1 MIGGTAMSKNDIAS
15 NSELDPLRIWRE
27 WYQKSEKQWSDGLT
41 QLLGNDRIAKSTGK
55 YAQEAVQLQRMFAE
69 LMAQSLAT
77 LNLPA
82 RSDILALSERMG
94 QLEDAM
100 AGVQVEVRQL
110 RRTLTERDL
119 VKVDTTLKR
128 PKRTKQPPKK
138 KD

>member
-82 RSDILALSERMG
+82 RSDILVLSERMG

-119 VKVDTTLKR
+119 VKADTTLKR

>member
-1 MIGGTAMSKNDIAS
+1 MIGGTAMSKNDTAS

-119 VKVDTTLKR
+119 VKADTTLKR

>member
-27 WYQKSEKQWSDGLT
+27 WYQKSEKQWSEGLT

-119 VKVDTTLKR
+119 VKAGTTLKR

>member
-1 MIGGTAMSKNDIAS
+1 MIGGTAMSKNDTAS

-77 LNLPA
+77 LNIPA

-119 VKVDTTLKR
+119 VKADTTLKR

>member
-119 VKVDTTLKR
+119 VKADTTLKR

>member
-1 MIGGTAMSKNDIAS
+1 VIGGTAMSKNDTAS

-69 LMAQSLAT
+69 LIAQGLAT

-119 VKVDTTLKR
+119 VKADTTLKR

>member
-1 MIGGTAMSKNDIAS
+1 MIGGTAMSKNDTAS

-27 WYQKSEKQWSDGLT
+27 WYQKSEKQWSEGLT

-119 VKVDTTLKR
+119 VKADTTLKR

>member
-1 MIGGTAMSKNDIAS
+1 MIGGTAMSKNDTAG

-69 LMAQSLAT
+69 LMAQGLAT

-110 RRTLTERDL
+110 RHALTERDL
-119 VKVDTTLKR
+119 AKPATTVKR
-128 PKRTKQPPKK
+128 PKRTKRPPKK

>member
-1 MIGGTAMSKNDIAS
+1 MIGGTAMSKNDTAS

-69 LMAQSLAT
+69 LIAQGLAT

-119 VKVDTTLKR
+119 VKADTTLKR